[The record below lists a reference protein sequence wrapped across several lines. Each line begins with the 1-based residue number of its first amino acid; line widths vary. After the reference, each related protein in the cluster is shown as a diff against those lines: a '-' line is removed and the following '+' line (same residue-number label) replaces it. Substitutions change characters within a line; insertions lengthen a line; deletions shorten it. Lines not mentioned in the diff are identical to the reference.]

1 MLQTSENLGKW
12 FNYAGIGLAVVYF
25 AGMFLDVMDVDTAQY
40 ALISREIAQNFNFLQ
55 VTERGNDYL
64 DKPPLLFWL
73 SALAYLVFGVS
84 SFTYRIFP
92 VISTLIGVYSTYR
105 LGKLYYGD
113 KAGKLAGWFL
123 ASCQA
128 YFLMNHDVRTD
139 TMLTNSVIFAL
150 WQICEYRQNPKLAY
164 IFGGFTGIAFAML
177 AKGPIGLMVPVL
189 ALGTDFI
196 LKREWKWF
204 FRVEWLLGLVIV
216 LLWLSPMMYGLYL
229 QFDTQ
234 PEKIT
239 NGVKGASGLYFY
251 FWKQSFGRITGENS
265 WKDDSDS
272 FFFVHT
278 FLWTF
283 LPWAFFFLPALFTA
297 LRDVFKQNLYL
308 KSHQEALTL
317 GGFLFPFVVLSMS
330 HYKLPHYINILL
342 PLASIQAGRYAVLLL
357 DKAENKHFLNILIG
371 FQNFTVFAVWLI
383 LGILVGYCFFPQTIL
398 QNIFAVIAISCLV
411 FILYFYFKLAKN
423 ELEKLVLPSLFS
435 IIGVNFMLNVYV
447 YPAIFPYQTG
457 KAVALFAQ
465 EKNISP
471 KDIWVYVNGEDG
483 AIYPHTLDFY
493 SKETIKGEAKN
504 WGEME
509 NIAKKII
516 QNKKSHKN
524 ILYVYADKKAMEQIL
539 ASDFNKEVVG
549 KFQRFPVTQL
559 TPMFLDPKTR
569 HFELRDIYL
578 IKVY

>member
-1 MLQTSENLGKW
+1 MLQVGGKLQTLTK
-12 FNYAGIGLAVVYF
+12 YAGVGLAIVYF

-40 ALISREIAQNFNFLQ
+40 ALISREMAQSFNFLQ

-64 DKPPLLFWL
+64 DKPPLLFWF
-73 SALAYLVFGVS
+73 SALAYIIFGVS
-84 SFTYRIFP
+84 QFTYRVFP
-92 VISTLIGVYSTYR
+92 VISTILGVYSTYR
-105 LGKLYYGD
+105 LGKLYYGER
-113 KAGKLAGWFL
+113 AGILSGWFL

-139 TMLTNSVIFAL
+139 TMLTNCVIFAL
-150 WQICEYRQNPKLAY
+150 WQICEYRQNLKLAY

-204 FRVEWLLGLVIV
+204 FRLEWLLGLAIV

-229 QFDTQ
+229 QFDSQ
-234 PEKIT
+234 PNKVT
-239 NGVKGASGLYFY
+239 NAVKGASGLYFY

-265 WKDDSDS
+265 WKDDSDA

-283 LPWAFFFLPALFTA
+283 LPWAFFFLPALWTA
-297 LRDVFKQNLYL
+297 LRDLFKQKFYL
-308 KSHQEALTL
+308 QKTQEGLTL
-317 GGFLFPFVVLSMS
+317 GGFILPFLVLSTS

-357 DKAENKHFLNILIG
+357 DKAENKNFFNILLG
-371 FQNFTVFAVWLI
+371 FQNFTIVAIWSI
-383 LGILVGYCFFPQTIL
+383 LGLLVGYCFPPN
-398 QNIFAVIAISCLV
+398 NIWQFGAIFLV
-411 FILYFYFKLAKN
+411 VLWLSLIIFKYIKAEN
-423 ELEKLVLPSLFS
+423 HVEKLILPSLLS

-447 YPAIFPYQTG
+447 YPVIFPYQTG
-457 KAVALFAQ
+457 KTVALFAQ
-465 EKNISP
+465 SKNISP
-471 KDIWVYVNGEDG
+471 KDIWVFVHGEDG

-493 SKETIKGEAKN
+493 SRNTIAGEAKN
-504 WGEME
+504 WVEMQ
-509 NIAKKII
+509 NIAKKIT
-516 QNKKSHKN
+516 QNKKY
-524 ILYVYADKKAMEQIL
+524 LYIYADKKAMEQIL
-539 ASDFNKEVVG
+539 ESDFNKEVVG

-578 IKVY
+578 IKVW